1 MNFFNF
7 KTKSFLKMHKAKVI
21 SQSVV
26 LVNPTYK
33 GLFPQ
38 QIPMQPIQFENIFTP
53 LANELLLKT
62 VMNGVDGFR
71 VPTQPA
77 QGIQM
82 AQDFVFGDF
91 SFSFNVFPPKFTIKY
106 NSAEKEATKIK
117 EIAKK
122 IVTLG
127 NLGNSLGAVGFNYE
141 MSIDN
146 EENKTN
152 LKNALS
158 NPSIVNEF
166 DDVNATLA
174 YKEGEMTL
182 NLTIADAIINGKKV
196 IFIGANFHNDISAT
210 NRFES
215 IMEKD
220 FRGIVDKKLN
230 AIFDKK

>member
-7 KTKSFLKMHKAKVI
+7 KTKSFLKMHKAKDI

-26 LVNPTYK
+26 LVDSTYK

-38 QIPMQPIQFENIFTP
+38 QMPTQPIQFQNIFTP

-62 VMNGVDGFR
+62 VMNGIDGFR

-82 AQDFVFGDF
+82 AQDFIFGEFVFNY
-91 SFSFNVFPPKFTIKY
+91 NVFPPKFTIKH
-106 NSAEKEATKIK
+106 NTTEKEANKIK
-117 EIAKK
+117 EVTKK
-122 IVTLG
+122 IVSLG
-127 NLGNSLGAVGFNYE
+127 SLGNSLGAVGFNYE

-146 EENKTN
+146 EDNKTN
-152 LKNALS
+152 LKNAIS
-158 NPSIVNEF
+158 NPSIINEF

-182 NLTIADAIINGKKV
+182 NLTIEI
-196 IFIGANFHNDISAT
+196 
-210 NRFES
+210 
-215 IMEKD
+215 
-220 FRGIVDKKLN
+220 
-230 AIFDKK
+230 

>member
-1 MNFFNF
+1 
-7 KTKSFLKMHKAKVI
+7 MHKAKTI

-26 LVNPTYK
+26 LVDPTYK

-38 QIPMQPIQFENIFTP
+38 QMPMQPIQFENIFTP
-53 LANELLLKT
+53 LANELWLKT
-62 VMNGVDGFR
+62 VMNGINGFR

-91 SFSFNVFPPKFTIKY
+91 VFSYNVFPPKFIIKH
-106 NSAEKEATKIK
+106 NSTEKEDAKIK
-117 EIAKK
+117 EVAKK

-146 EENKTN
+146 EENKIN

-158 NPSIVNEF
+158 NPSIVDEF
-166 DDVNATLA
+166 NDVNATLA
-174 YKEGEMTL
+174 YKEGEMIL

>member
-1 MNFFNF
+1 
-7 KTKSFLKMHKAKVI
+7 MHNAKVI

-26 LVNPTYK
+26 LVDPAYK

-38 QIPMQPIQFENIFTP
+38 QMPTQPIQFQNIFTP

-71 VPTQPA
+71 APTQQN

-82 AQDFVFGDF
+82 VQDFIFGDF
-91 SFSFNVFPPKFTIKY
+91 IFSYNVFPPKFIIKH
-106 NSAEKEATKIK
+106 NSNEKEADKIK
-117 EIAKK
+117 EISKK
-122 IVTLG
+122 IVALG

-146 EENKTN
+146 EDNKTI

-158 NPSIVNEF
+158 NPSIVSEF

-210 NRFES
+210 NRFEN
-215 IMEKD
+215 IIEKN